1 MAAETNRLRY
11 LRQLGQESLVYGLA
25 GVVSKFIGFFLV
37 PIYTRI
43 FSPADY
49 GVMGLITTT
58 MAAVS
63 IFVVLGLDSAAGRWY
78 YDSDEIEDRKRT
90 IATWAVT
97 QVTVA
102 VFFGLLIF
110 LFAQRLGVLLVGQ
123 ASTGIY
129 FQYSGIWLP
138 FSALGV
144 VTMNWLRFQRRPWA
158 TVIFALVLSLTNI
171 LSSILFVVVLHW
183 GLSGVYL
190 AQLLSGVVSTILAIL
205 MLRDWINPLR
215 FALQRLKV
223 MLRFAL
229 PLIPGAMAF
238 WVVSFSDR
246 YFVEFYTNT
255 TQVGLYQLGANLAAA
270 VAILTNAFQQA
281 WGPFAMSIHTHK
293 DARQVY
299 ATSLLAYLGI
309 TCLATVGLTLLGPEI
324 VDLIATRQYLGASTV
339 IGFLAMGYVMI
350 GLNYIAATGP
360 TIVKRSGPIGI
371 AMMIAAALNI
381 LLNIILVPRF
391 GRTGSALATMI
402 AQSVIP
408 FYIFY
413 RAQRMY
419 PIPYRFGAALEII
432 GLTIGLIIFGLLWQ
446 PANPWLSAA
455 VRVAL
460 TLLYIPALFGLRI
473 LRIDQVR
480 GLLRLNR
487 SEQLSSNDTT
497 DGVEKPARL

>member
-1 MAAETNRLRY
+1 
-11 LRQLGQESLVYGLA
+11 
-25 GVVSKFIGFFLV
+25 
-37 PIYTRI
+37 
-43 FSPADY
+43 
-49 GVMGLITTT
+49 
-58 MAAVS
+58 
-63 IFVVLGLDSAAGRWY
+63 
-78 YDSDEIEDRKRT
+78 
-90 IATWAVT
+90 
-97 QVTVA
+97 
-102 VFFGLLIF
+102 
-110 LFAQRLGVLLVGQ
+110 
-123 ASTGIY
+123 
-129 FQYSGIWLP
+129 
-138 FSALGV
+138 
-144 VTMNWLRFQRRPWA
+144 
-158 TVIFALVLSLTNI
+158 
-171 LSSILFVVVLHW
+171 
-183 GLSGVYL
+183 
-190 AQLLSGVVSTILAIL
+190 
-205 MLRDWINPLR
+205 
-215 FALQRLKV
+215 
-223 MLRFAL
+223 
-229 PLIPGAMAF
+229 
-238 WVVSFSDR
+238 
-246 YFVEFYTNT
+246 
-255 TQVGLYQLGANLAAA
+255 
-270 VAILTNAFQQA
+270 
-281 WGPFAMSIHTHK
+281 
-293 DARQVY
+293 
-299 ATSLLAYLGI
+299 
-309 TCLATVGLTLLGPEI
+309 
-324 VDLIATRQYLGASTV
+324 LGASTV

-487 SEQLSSNDTT
+487 SEQLSTNDTT